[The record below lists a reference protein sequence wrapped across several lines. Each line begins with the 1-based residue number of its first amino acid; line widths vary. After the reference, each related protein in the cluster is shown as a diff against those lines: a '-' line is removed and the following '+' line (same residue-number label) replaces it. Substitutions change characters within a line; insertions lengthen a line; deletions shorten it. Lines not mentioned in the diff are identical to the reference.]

1 MPTRALKVPMW
12 FWVTR
17 CTLSNDYSAKTDLI
31 FIYGSCFGLLG
42 IWKSSFWAMLCSIT
56 PLLRV
61 QVPLR
66 SPYGL
71 KPLISCIAS
80 PTNQRTDLFCEFGSF
95 FFSFSPFSNLFGH
108 VFWLFLTPL
117 YAYMCVKG
125 LHLDLNS
132 EFYHLSLESEKKR
145 TLIIDYFN
153 FFNFFSNMW
162 WFLLIWGPVLAP
174 SWGSKYPQG
183 PRVELYL

>member
-1 MPTRALKVPMW
+1 
-12 FWVTR
+12 
-17 CTLSNDYSAKTDLI
+17 
-31 FIYGSCFGLLG
+31 
-42 IWKSSFWAMLCSIT
+42 MLCSIT

-61 QVPLR
+61 KVPPR

-117 YAYMCVKG
+117 YAYMFVKG

-132 EFYHLSLESEKKR
+132 EFYHLSLESENKAQQANDASKDILS
-145 TLIIDYFN
+145 TLSTSST
-153 FFNFFSNMW
+153 FSTINV
-162 WFLLIWGPVLAP
+162 G
-174 SWGSKYPQG
+174 Q
-183 PRVELYL
+183 PR

>member
-17 CTLSNDYSAKTDLI
+17 CILSNDYSAKTDLI

-61 QVPLR
+61 KVPPR

-71 KPLISCIAS
+71 KPLISFIAS

-125 LHLDLNS
+125 LYMDLKP
-132 EFYHLSLESEKKR
+132 EFYHLSLESEKNGPWL
-145 TLIIDYFN
+145 LIISIFSI
-153 FFNFFSNMW
+153 FFPKCGGFCSFW
-162 WFLLIWGPVLAP
+162 VQF
-174 SWGSKYPQG
+174 
-183 PRVELYL
+183 

>member
-1 MPTRALKVPMW
+1 MYCVANQPKNRSILRIW
-12 FWVTR
+12 F
-17 CTLSNDYSAKTDLI
+17 I
-31 FIYGSCFGLLG
+31 
-42 IWKSSFWAMLCSIT
+42 
-56 PLLRV
+56 
-61 QVPLR
+61 
-66 SPYGL
+66 
-71 KPLISCIAS
+71 
-80 PTNQRTDLFCEFGSF
+80 

-153 FFNFFSNMW
+153 FFNFFFQYVVVFAHLGSSFSPLLRLKVPPGSPSGTVPIISCITSPTNRKTGSCLQI
-162 WFLLIWGPVLAP
+162 WFIFFIFSLCMFFWCLFFAIFDPPLCPYG
-174 SWGSKYPQG
+174 G
-183 PRVELYL
+183 PRSPYGP

>member
-1 MPTRALKVPMW
+1 
-12 FWVTR
+12 
-17 CTLSNDYSAKTDLI
+17 
-31 FIYGSCFGLLG
+31 
-42 IWKSSFWAMLCSIT
+42 MLCSIT

-61 QVPLR
+61 QVPPR

-80 PTNQRTDLFCEFGSF
+80 PANQRTDLFCEFGSF
-95 FFSFSPFSNLFGH
+95 FFVFSLFKFSWARF
-108 VFWLFLTPL
+108 FWLFLTPL
-117 YAYMCVKG
+117 YAYMCGIG
-125 LHLDLNS
+125 LLLDLNS
-132 EFYHLSLESEKKR
+132 EFYHLSLESEIKR

-174 SWGSKYPQG
+174 S
-183 PRVELYL
+183 